1 MSTPLADLD
10 ELILRCRDEGARS
23 HLAEAVRSYRAGA
36 FRSSIVSTWV
46 AVCFDIMEKLRE
58 LSLAGD
64 AKATAK
70 CESLERVRATGDI
83 SGALRFEKGLLALA
97 RDEFELISPLQYD
110 DLERLYHDRNRCAH
124 PSLIAEDTSYAPPA
138 ELARLHIFS
147 AVDHLLQHPPVQG
160 RFALERVLGAIESE
174 YFPKRAED
182 AAKVL
187 STGPLRRPKDSLVR
201 SVIIICLKKLVDDL
215 PPGPEVRLVAALE
228 AISTLHAALYEAT
241 IRAKWSTI
249 VRSVTDDKLG
259 NCTYIVRRI
268 PFGWASLE
276 ADVVTRFQQY
286 VANLPSDEIGRV
298 IAFDNFAPLANFAA
312 ERIRRATG
320 KELKNEI
327 FFELTER
334 LGDRFVELYLASDS
348 FEAANSWVGEL
359 LSYKSDLTG
368 AQIERTLRGIASNSQ
383 LTGSF
388 RIGDLIR
395 GLRGV
400 ERIPTDK
407 FDRVLSESGLGDYIP
422 SADDEEDQEGA

>member
-64 AKATAK
+64 ANATSK
-70 CESLERVRATGDI
+70 CESVERVRATGDV
-83 SGALRFEKGLLALA
+83 SGALRFEKSLLGLA

-110 DLERLYHDRNRCAH
+110 DLERIYNDRNRCAH
-124 PSLIAEDTSYAPPA
+124 PSLIAEDTSYSPPA

-160 RFALERVLGAIESE
+160 RFALERVIVAIESE
-174 YFPKRAED
+174 YFPQRAED

-187 STGPLRRPKDSLVR
+187 STGSLRRPKDSLVR
-201 SVIIICLKKLVDDL
+201 SVIIICLKKLINDL
-215 PPGPEVRLVAALE
+215 PPGPETRLIAALQ
-228 AISTLHAALYEAT
+228 AISTLHSAIYEAT
-241 IRAKWSTI
+241 MRAKWSTV
-249 VRSVTDDKLG
+249 VRSVEDSELG
-259 NCTYIVRRI
+259 NCAYLLGRI
-268 PFGWASLE
+268 PLGWVSLE

-286 VANLPSDEIGRV
+286 VANLPSAEIGRV
-298 IAFDNFAPLANFAA
+298 VVFERFEPLANFAA

-320 KELKNEI
+320 KELRNEI

-348 FEAANSWVGEL
+348 FELANSWVGEL

-368 AQIERTLRGIASNSQ
+368 AQIERLLRGIVSNSQ

-388 RIGDLIR
+388 RVGDLIR

-400 ERIPTDK
+400 ERIPVAD
-407 FDRVLSESGLGDYIP
+407 FDRILSESELSDYIP
-422 SADDEEDQEGA
+422 PVEDEEDQE